1 MDPSWQFV
9 VPAGYTLSEA
19 NPDEEVDENFDWDNL
34 RNNPNLEL
42 WLIRVPHNVRRLEW
56 TVVERHVNLN

>member
-1 MDPSWQFV
+1 MDPSWPFV

-19 NPDEEVDENFDWDNL
+19 NPDEEVDEKFDWDNL

-42 WLIRVPHNVRRLEW
+42 WLIRVPHNVRGL
-56 TVVERHVNLN
+56 